1 MAPNRGVLIVL
12 PERVHLMDVVG
23 PAQVF
28 TSAAEAG
35 AGYALSYV
43 AERSGTET
51 HQGLGLT
58 APTSWPALGEGD
70 LVIVPGWR
78 AQAGGRFST
87 SCRPVC
93 STGFVGI
100 GNAAVISPP
109 CAPSLRARR
118 GRPPGGAHG
127 HYPSRPDRGV
137 GAGCR
142 GIRVPG
148 DVLFTCEERGH
159 TSAGIASGT
168 DLALHIVISSLM
180 TMGRHWQPE
189 WPAASSCPSQGPGRP
204 RSHMDELVH
213 CAQDILDDPDRLPW
227 TLDALARDLGASRR
241 TLPRRFAAAT
251 GLSPQA
257 YARAVRRERAER
269 LHSQEAS
276 WEEAARAVGY
286 ADARSP
292 RARRVPSA
300 SSV

>member
-1 MAPNRGVLIVL
+1 MAPNRRVLIVL

-204 RSHMDELVH
+204 RSGRSCSPTAATWMNSS
-213 CAQDILDDPDRLPW
+213 
-227 TLDALARDLGASRR
+227 TALRTFSTTPTGCPGHWMRSLATSGRAEEPCPGAS
-241 TLPRRFAAAT
+241 PRR
-251 GLSPQA
+251 P
-257 YARAVRRERAER
+257 
-269 LHSQEAS
+269 
-276 WEEAARAVGY
+276 
-286 ADARSP
+286 D
-292 RARRVPSA
+292 
-300 SSV
+300 

>member
-1 MAPNRGVLIVL
+1 MAPNRRVLIVL

-43 AERSGTET
+43 AEPGTET

-70 LVIVPGWR
+70 LVIVPVWR
-78 AQAGGRFST
+78 ARAGGRFST

-148 DVLFTCEERGH
+148 DVLFTCEERGR

-204 RSHMDELVH
+204 RSGRSCSPTAATWMNSS
-213 CAQDILDDPDRLPW
+213 
-227 TLDALARDLGASRR
+227 TALRTFSTTPTGCPGHWMRSLATSGRAEEPCPGAS
-241 TLPRRFAAAT
+241 PRR
-251 GLSPQA
+251 
-257 YARAVRRERAER
+257 R
-269 LHSQEAS
+269 
-276 WEEAARAVGY
+276 
-286 ADARSP
+286 D
-292 RARRVPSA
+292 
-300 SSV
+300 